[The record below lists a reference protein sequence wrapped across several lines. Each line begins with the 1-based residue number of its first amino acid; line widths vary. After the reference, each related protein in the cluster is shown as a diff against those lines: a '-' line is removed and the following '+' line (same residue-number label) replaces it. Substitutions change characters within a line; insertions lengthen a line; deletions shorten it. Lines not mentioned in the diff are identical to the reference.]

1 MTSCMADGPK
11 AAVKAKAGKS
21 LVQTSLRRSGSGAD
35 EKQLRKHRCRY
46 AQTLRLALGQIKA
59 GIAGK
64 PMVY

>member
-46 AQTLRLALGQIKA
+46 AQTLRLALGY
-59 GIAGK
+59 
-64 PMVY
+64 M